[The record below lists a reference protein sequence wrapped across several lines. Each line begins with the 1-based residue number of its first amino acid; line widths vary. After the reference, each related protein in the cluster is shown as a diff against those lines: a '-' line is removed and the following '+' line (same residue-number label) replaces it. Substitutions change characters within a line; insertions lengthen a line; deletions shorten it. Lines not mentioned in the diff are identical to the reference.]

1 MISVIRI
8 FMFTD
13 LSPLSTSPESLYQ
26 KRTLGT
32 LQPKDCKVI
41 IIYS

>member
-13 LSPLSTSPESLYQ
+13 LSHLSTSLESLYQ
-26 KRTLGT
+26 KRAVGT

-41 IIYS
+41 VIYS